1 MNYELGV
8 MTNNYQVK
16 VKSLVRDSYFII
28 KDSKKVVYFLAFG
41 FLAAFVL
48 LVASAHKPL
57 PVNIKQGNPLSQ
69 VHTVT
74 TADTAG
80 PVLTEEKT
88 PQTKFVDKSQDSKS
102 TYSWEYQMGG
112 AVAKVAKK
120 DGSSPSYAIVSEQSS
135 LGFTLKDASV
145 LSPNKKPSVYDDVA
159 IYPVGINGVQMQM
172 ELTTSKDK
180 VKEQFIIDKKPKPS
194 CTLFVFNCQYQDLKI
209 SFDVKTQGLI
219 ITEQAGAYNLT
230 SQDGTTNWL
239 IEAPT
244 AIDATGKSF
253 PIEGKLDKDTYSLV
267 LHPSSLKDMQ
277 YPIVVDPT
285 VIISTSS
292 TTDATQPSTMRHLV
306 RTSDATL
313 HSFIQMG
320 TNTTKCGSGG
330 LWWLYSTDSGTTW
343 NCGGQL
349 SSDTTNL
356 MYADARVDSSD
367 NVYVVYSVANSGGNT
382 AYDVFYRRL
391 TASNCSP
398 TPCDWTLES
407 AQTALNGDGSGD
419 DAGFHYATIELQGT
433 TRAWIA
439 VREYD
444 GTNYQVGVYYSDSL
458 GTAPTWTASQTTLDT
473 ATTESLTHIPTIARY
488 GSNLAVFYTAITNQ
502 ALDWRY
508 RADSDSL
515 ASWAAAATVIATG
528 CACSGIYDSFS
539 VASDSNGHLYLAWD
553 FGTDLY
559 FTSFNGVKWS
569 STVTFT
575 SAGSSFDDSTS
586 VTTDGAN
593 AWVFYLETT
602 GLSGLLLGDRK
613 LVYSKCSPPFTS
625 SDCDSASTAVVSY
638 QTVFDKVWT
647 FAAQSGGSYED
658 ETTDAGDTDS
668 ADVIHSLSGGGF
680 VQDANDAIYLG
691 VDEKFDALS
700 WVLSNSGTS
709 GVMAWEYCSA
719 VDATPSCTSWSSLT
733 FSASSATNFT
743 STTGYGEF
751 NAPSDW
757 QAAKVNGEGTAYYYL
772 RARVTSGFGTTP
784 IGTQFAAIPQINWVS
799 AAATVVSNT
808 AHLVWTENAGRTSFC
823 ISCISVSTSS
833 TPASTV
839 NIDPKVVGYSAT
851 TNATQPSTMRH
862 IVRTSEGTLHA
873 FVQSS
878 TQLACGG
885 SGGNNNYGLMRI
897 SSTDTGSTW
906 TCQGQLS
913 SNTTNLMYAD
923 ARVDSSDNIYVVYSV
938 AATSGNAAYDVFYR
952 KLTSSNCSP
961 APCDWTLESAQ
972 TVLDGDGSGDD
983 AGFHYAAMKFQGKT
997 RAWIAAREYD
1007 GTNYQVGVY
1016 YSDSLGTA
1024 PTWTVS
1030 QATLDTATT
1039 ESLTHIPTIA
1049 RYGSNLA
1056 VFYTPITN
1064 QALDWRYRADS
1075 DSLAS
1080 WAAAATVIATG
1091 CACSG
1096 IYDSFSVASDSNG
1109 HLYLAWDFGTDLYF
1123 TSFNG
1128 VKWSSTVTFTSAGS
1142 SFDDS
1147 TSVTTDG
1154 ANAWVFYLETTG
1166 LSGLLLGDRKLVYS
1180 KCSPPFT
1187 SSDCDSASTAVVSY
1201 QTVFDKVWTFAA
1213 QSGGSYEDETTD
1225 AGDTDSA
1232 VVIHS
1237 LSGGGFVQDANDA
1250 IYLGVD
1256 EKFDALSWVLSNS
1269 GTSGVMAWEYC
1280 SAVDA
1285 TPSCTSWSSLTFSA
1299 SSATNFTSTT
1309 GYGEF
1314 NAPSD
1319 WQAAKVNGEGT
1330 AYYYLRARV
1339 TSGFGTTPI

>member
-784 IGTQFAAIPQINWVS
+784 IGTQFVAIPQINWVS

-808 AHLVWTENAGRTSFC
+808 AHLVWTENAGPTRVRYSA
-823 ISCISVSTSS
+823 ISVSTSS

-961 APCDWTLESAQ
+961 APCDWTLESAK

-983 AGFHYAAMKFQGKT
+983 AGFHYATIELQGTT

-1016 YSDSLGTA
+1016 YSDGLTAA

-1030 QATLDTATT
+1030 DAALGGTNSDSELYKPV
-1039 ESLTHIPTIA
+1039 IV
-1049 RYGSNLA
+1049 RYGSNIGVIYGDGGSVIDIYWSLR
-1056 VFYTPITN
+1056 T
-1064 QALDWRYRADS
+1064 DS
-1075 DSLAS
+1075 DAFTV
-1080 WAAAATVIATG
+1080 WAAEALVIDNGQTTDAEIYSAAVSDGRIYFVQDGSNSTEL
-1091 CACSG
+1091 SYYNG
-1096 IYDSFSVASDSNG
+1096 I
-1109 HLYLAWDFGTDLYF
+1109 
-1123 TSFNG
+1123 
-1128 VKWSSTVTFTSAGS
+1128 KWSSILVVSSATTNTD
-1142 SFDDS
+1142 FV
-1147 TSVTTDG
+1147 SVSTDG
-1154 ANAWVFYLETTG
+1154 TNAWVFYG
-1166 LSGLLLGDRKLVYS
+1166 
-1180 KCSPPFT
+1180 
-1187 SSDCDSASTAVVSY
+1187 
-1201 QTVFDKVWTFAA
+1201 
-1213 QSGGSYEDETTD
+1213 
-1225 AGDTDSA
+1225 
-1232 VVIHS
+1232 
-1237 LSGGGFVQDANDA
+1237 
-1250 IYLGVD
+1250 
-1256 EKFDALSWVLSNS
+1256 
-1269 GTSGVMAWEYC
+1269 
-1280 SAVDA
+1280 
-1285 TPSCTSWSSLTFSA
+1285 
-1299 SSATNFTSTT
+1299 
-1309 GYGEF
+1309 
-1314 NAPSD
+1314 
-1319 WQAAKVNGEGT
+1319 
-1330 AYYYLRARV
+1330 
-1339 TSGFGTTPI
+1339 